1 MRKIKITVAIL
12 VLFVSLAKSQCIS
25 YGVTL
30 GFDAASM
37 KMRDVPEKITYNS
50 MYAPILSYNINGFAS
65 YKSKSFWGI
74 SIEPG
79 FMRKGGVQLF
89 DYYNSIYLKVT
100 HKVVDTYNYLQ
111 LPVLFD
117 AYLSKRLYVSAG
129 LEFNYRLS
137 ENAKQLDEFT
147 WNDSEVNVSQVA
159 EDNRYKNEISPDDNN
174 RFNYSYLL
182 GLQYKLTNKFD
193 IGLRYNMGMKELM
206 HVNWVDQ
213 YGYSIGGPSRSTIF
227 NTYFQFLVKVKL

>member
-89 DYYNSIYLKVT
+89 DYYNSSNIKVNF
-100 HKVVDTYNYLQ
+100 KVIDTYNYLQ

-137 ENAKQLDEFT
+137 ENAKLTDEAT
-147 WNDSEVNVSQVA
+147 WYSSDMNIWQSAGN
-159 EDNRYKNEISPDDNN
+159 NRLKNEILPDDNN

-182 GLQYKLTNKFD
+182 GVQYKLTDKFD
-193 IGLRYNMGMKELM
+193 VGLRYNMGMKELM
-206 HVNWVDQ
+206 SVYWRDSYLYEGEKISV
-213 YGYSIGGPSRSTIF
+213 F